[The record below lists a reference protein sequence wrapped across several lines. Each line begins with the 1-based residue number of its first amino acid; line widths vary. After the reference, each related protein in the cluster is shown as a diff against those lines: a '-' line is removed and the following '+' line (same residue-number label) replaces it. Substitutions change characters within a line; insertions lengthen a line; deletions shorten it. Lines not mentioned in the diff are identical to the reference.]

1 MKKLLSVWMILLLLT
16 GCSAGK
22 AETIEA
28 QPTPA
33 VLIGNYT
40 YYWTGIEVKELPD
53 RGVSGHICSVVPATS
68 MPTRRDEANIGAED
82 APYIYLD
89 DGIALLLN
97 GQWIFFKPE

>member
-22 AETIEA
+22 AVTIEA

-40 YYWTGIEVKELPD
+40 YYWTGIEVKELPE
-53 RGVSGHICSVVPATS
+53 RGISGRIGSIVPATS
-68 MPTRRDEANIGAED
+68 MPTHRDEANIGDEN

-89 DGIALLLN
+89 DGVALYLN